1 MYSPGT
7 NLVAG
12 LIATVL
18 LFLLIGWVVN
28 KIAKR
33 PLMNWAAWL
42 GGYLLIAFVLSLVL
56 ILRSPVDQAYEIGRH
71 VGLYL
76 IPAIISIL
84 YSRRWRKKRQTVTA
98 QPNVS

>member
-1 MYSPGT
+1 MYAEGT

-12 LIATVL
+12 LIVAVL
-18 LFLLIGWVVN
+18 LFMLTGWVVN

-33 PLMNWAAWL
+33 PLMNSAAWL
-42 GGYLLIAFVLSLVL
+42 SGYLLIAFALSVVV

-76 IPAIISIL
+76 VPATIAML
-84 YSRRWRKKRQTVTA
+84 YARRWRKKRPGAPA